1 MAGDRRV
8 DLQALAASGALT
20 WDATALPAE
29 MQSRFG
35 IQYDDQAD
43 LTFVGLPAKRGAVI
57 IVR

>member
-1 MAGDRRV
+1 MAGDRRA
-8 DLQALAASGALT
+8 DLQALVTSGALT
-20 WDATALPAE
+20 WNTTALPAE

-43 LTFVGLPAKRGAVI
+43 LTFVGLPANGAVI